1 MSLVFLETTIAN
13 YPTVRA
19 TKLFVAGLVVAVAAC
34 GTASAQAQDLQQVIR
49 SVQPKLVKIQGAG
62 GYKGLEPYQ
71 SGFLFSAD
79 GHILTVWSY
88 VLDTDYV
95 TVTLDNGRRLDAKLV
110 AADPRLEIAVLKVDL
125 VDAPHFKLTEAAV
138 AEPGTRVLAFSNM
151 FGIAVGDEPTSV
163 LHGIVSAK
171 TALNARRGT
180 FESPYDGPVY
190 VLDAMT
196 NNPGAAGGV
205 LVDYSGRLLGLLGK
219 ELRHSQSNLWLNF
232 AVPISELT
240 ATAEAIRGGTYQRRS
255 DEERKPKIDRPLTLD
270 LLGLV
275 LVPDVLER
283 TPPFVDA
290 IVAKSPAAGADVRP
304 DDLVLFVNDRLTQSC
319 RAVRNE
325 LESIPRIDPVKITLL
340 RQQQL
345 IEITLR
351 APSAT
356 GTASAGDGR
365 PAAAAE
371 KQP

>member
-1 MSLVFLETTIAN
+1 MRPMKFFATIA
-13 YPTVRA
+13 
-19 TKLFVAGLVVAVAAC
+19 VVAALWSIVPADLIGSAA
-34 GTASAQAQDLQQVIR
+34 AQDLQQVVR
-49 SVQPKLVKIQGAG
+49 GVQPKLVKIQGAG

-71 SGFLFSAD
+71 SGFLFSPD

-125 VDAPHFKLTEAAV
+125 SDAPHFKLAEAAT
-138 AEPGTRVLAFSNM
+138 AEVGSRVLAFSNM
-151 FGIAVGDEPTSV
+151 FGIAVGDEPNSV

-196 NNPGAAGGV
+196 NNPGAAGGA
-205 LVDYSGRLLGLLGK
+205 LVDYSGRLLGMLGK

-232 AVPISELT
+232 ALPISELT
-240 ATAEAIRGGTYQRRS
+240 VTAEAIRGGTYVRRS
-255 DEERKPKIDRPLTLD
+255 EEERKPKIDRPLTLD
-270 LLGLV
+270 LLGIV

-290 IVAKSPAAGADVRP
+290 IVAKSPASGADIQP
-304 DDLVLFVNDRLTQSC
+304 DDLLLFVNDRLTQSC

-325 LESIPRIDPVKITLL
+325 LETIPRIDPVRITLL
-340 RQQQL
+340 RRQQL
-345 IEITLR
+345 IDLTLR
-351 APSAT
+351 APSQA
-356 GTASAGDGR
+356 
-365 PAAAAE
+365 PAANAANAQPAPAAE
-371 KQP
+371 KRP